1 MHAKTGFD
9 TPDFVTMHAKS
20 GSDTPD
26 FVTVHAKAGF
36 DTPDFVTV
44 HAKSGFDTPD
54 FVAVHDKCVFYTP
67 DFVTVLT
74 KSGFDTPDFVT
85 VRATHA
91 TLQSLLAAPVSATRV
106 IPQQEQTI
114 QVITLPASSN
124 LITTSQPDGAGQ
136 VWQVVP
142 NIGNPEIATIIAVA
156 DPSELIQATKTDIGG
171 ESLQCSGSWMFMF
184 GSVAVVGCLCLAVT

>member
-1 MHAKTGFD
+1 MHATYALLQCMQ
-9 TPDFVTMHAKS
+9 PMPCYSACN
-20 GSDTPD
+20 P
-26 FVTVHAKAGF
+26 
-36 DTPDFVTV
+36 
-44 HAKSGFDTPD
+44 
-54 FVAVHDKCVFYTP
+54 C
-67 DFVTVLT
+67 L
-74 KSGFDTPDFVT
+74 VT
-85 VRATHA
+85 VRATHALLQCVQPMPCYSACNPCLVTVRSTHA
-91 TLQSLLAAPVSATRV
+91 TLQSLLAAPVSAARV

-171 ESLQCSGSWMFMF
+171 TGLLCCRCG
-184 GSVAVVGCLCLAVT
+184 LCLYGKHFAMMTE

>member
-1 MHAKTGFD
+1 MCN
-9 TPDFVTMHAKS
+9 P
-20 GSDTPD
+20 
-26 FVTVHAKAGF
+26 
-36 DTPDFVTV
+36 
-44 HAKSGFDTPD
+44 
-54 FVAVHDKCVFYTP
+54 C
-67 DFVTVLT
+67 L
-74 KSGFDTPDFVT
+74 VT

-171 ESLQCSGSWMFMF
+171 MDVLRCRCG
-184 GSVAVVGCLCLAVT
+184 LCLYSKHFAIMTE